1 MENIKDALISKINLS
16 DIEAE
21 IFLYLIIND
30 RTPIQGI
37 SDYLRLPI
45 QRTTQLL
52 YGLIEKGL
60 ILELSGKYQTFHPKF
75 SIVNAYRLHCQKTGI
90 EFKKNVQIDS
100 LASSLE
106 KMHESARTKY
116 GNGNQ

>member
-1 MENIKDALISKINLS
+1 V
-16 DIEAE
+16 
-21 IFLYLIIND
+21 
-30 RTPIQGI
+30 
-37 SDYLRLPI
+37 
-45 QRTTQLL
+45 
-52 YGLIEKGL
+52 
-60 ILELSGKYQTFHPKF
+60 YQTFHPKF
-75 SIVNAYRLHCQKTGI
+75 SIVNAYRLHCQKIGI